1 MTLAPASIA
10 HPFASIPVLTMASVA
25 PPLPDV
31 RLSFGPMLIGVFF
44 NMILY
49 GVSSSYRSGTFTNIV
64 IGLTRV
70 SCRPDDDLCPNVQ
83 EVSLWVGWDAIWMK
97 LFLSYLFV
105 VETANTGMDMG
116 IIYEPLILHYGILS
130 REKHPST
137 FQPVRFR
144 IFFAVMQLKPC
155 YFRLAVFMAQPLCVV
170 RLSGGL
176 LSSGLTRRQVLISM
190 PVQLFFAWRIRQL
203 TKAVW
208 LPVLI
213 ALLALSSFAGGLW
226 TSVEIQILRLFAKK
240 PLLHHP
246 ALVWF
251 LTSCVADVLITVTLV
266 ITLSRKKTGFTAT
279 DSVLDRIIR
288 MTIQTG
294 AATALFSILDV
305 VCFMVLPH
313 YAVNFIWDLA
323 LSKLYSNCL
332 LSTLN
337 ARAKLNSASHGSTY
351 QQHQPRG
358 YVISPRGS
366 GKDSFLDA
374 QAKSG
379 FPNDPLEYGIRMT
392 KVVERMQDPLPGSTA
407 DA

>member
-49 GVSSSYRSGTFTNIV
+49 GMMTY
-64 IGLTRV
+64 
-70 SCRPDDDLCPNVQ
+70 VQ
-83 EVSLWVGWDAIWMK
+83 TYKKDAIWMK

-116 IIYEPLILHYGILS
+116 IIYEPLILHYGETPKYFPT
-130 REKHPST
+130 REIPHFPCCDAAEAMLFPPPSLYG
-137 FQPVRFR
+137 P
-144 IFFAVMQLKPC
+144 A
-155 YFRLAVFMAQPLCVV
+155 ALC
-170 RLSGGL
+170 L
-176 LSSGLTRRQVLISM
+176 
-190 PVQLFFAWRIRQL
+190 QLFFAWRIRQL

-374 QAKSG
+374 QAESG